1 MGVAGEGEEGIV
13 QLQGE
18 SKIEDEKGRRE
29 YCSGPLG
36 CLREQCLL
44 GVRNWGCCPPGEGC
58 VNMRGVQIVKRSR
71 ESGDARPPRV
81 ADVMGRVVPS
91 PDS

>member
-1 MGVAGEGEEGIV
+1 M
-13 QLQGE
+13 
-18 SKIEDEKGRRE
+18 
-29 YCSGPLG
+29 C
-36 CLREQCLL
+36 
-44 GVRNWGCCPPGEGC
+44 
-58 VNMRGVQIVKRSR
+58 GVQIVKRSR